1 MVTWLADNEASAEI
15 YLIMTRS
22 SEINFQF
29 QSEFTLV
36 RTIRANSNKT
46 SELFICSKETLHEY
60 TVICVNPCKS
70 QSTICNKTDNLQQI
84 LSFTSGMN
92 RLSPIIPTD
101 VTKSIRRNKNK

>member
-1 MVTWLADNEASAEI
+1 MVTWLVDNEASAEI

-46 SELFICSKETLHEY
+46 SELFTCSKET
-60 TVICVNPCKS
+60 VA
-70 QSTICNKTDNLQQI
+70 
-84 LSFTSGMN
+84 
-92 RLSPIIPTD
+92 
-101 VTKSIRRNKNK
+101 